1 MNARRLEERLLAHLG
16 YAIARLLEFDPD
28 TAKALAALEG
38 RVVAIEIEGIA
49 RRLFLVPGNHGLSMR
64 FEHADTPQVRMRGTV
79 SDFLTLARGRLRNEP
94 IPAGTIEIIGDLS
107 TAQHVQDIVNR
118 LDIDWEEMLAHL
130 LGDTAARKLGNLVRD
145 LGAWLRTSQQSMEL
159 NVSEY
164 VHFETEV
171 VPEREAVDAFMQN
184 VDTLRADSDR
194 LAERVKRLQSLLNAE
209 VRQ

>member
-1 MNARRLEERLLAHLG
+1 MNGKRLEERLLAHLDH
-16 YAIARLLEFDPD
+16 AIARLLEFDPD

-38 RVVAIEIEGIA
+38 RVIAIEIEGIA
-49 RRLFLVPGNHGLSMR
+49 RRLFLVPGSHGLSMR
-64 FEHADTPQVRMRGTV
+64 FEHADTPQVRVRGTV
-79 SDFLTLARGRLRNEP
+79 SNFLTLARSRVRNEP

-164 VHFETEV
+164 IHFETEV

-184 VDTLRADSDR
+184 VDRLRADSDR
-194 LAERVKRLQSLLNAE
+194 LAERVKRLQGLLAADA
-209 VRQ
+209 RR

>member
-79 SDFLTLARGRLRNEP
+79 SDFLTLARSRLRNEP